1 MTRRPFRL
9 ATLKRLREAERDRRR
24 SDLADALAAEQ
35 LLCEKIDRLSH
46 EASAWQRQVRHAGSG
61 RLDVDQL
68 AQANRYRWLMTAQR
82 QQLLSQRER
91 LQAEIERRRA
101 ALVEAD
107 RELKAVEKLEQRH
120 QHDEQTWLLRQEQKT
135 LDEIGNR
142 LSPLEEA
149 E

>member
-120 QHDEQTWLLRQEQKT
+120 QHAEQAWLLRQEQKR